1 MENNN
6 SQGIVIFCALL
17 CAGAYIYFI
26 YKSEKRAQDAH
37 AEQKEY
43 FKWVK
48 EQEFPEKTNKK
59 EKPNLTLVQTPEM
72 DQ

>member
-6 SQGIVIFCALL
+6 STGLIAILALT
-17 CAGAYIYFI
+17 CAGAYLYFI

-48 EQEFPEKTNKK
+48 EQEFPEKQKKK
-59 EKPNLTLVQTPEM
+59 EKPDLNLIKTPEM